1 MKRSLFTVS
10 LLFSAL
16 GVACV
21 GGPGPL
27 PGGGGQDSDTVEESP
42 FGGGSSSPSRP
53 GRDGDDAPGSDTG
66 GSSSNPSS
74 GVGPSCK
81 AYLECC
87 EAAAAEEPQFEQ
99 SCASMKAQLDA
110 SSDPSAFESGC
121 ESAAENMRDLDY
133 CD

>member
-10 LLFSAL
+10 LVFSAL

-27 PGGGGQDSDTVEESP
+27 PGGGDQDSDTVVESP
-42 FGGGSSSPSRP
+42 FGGSSPSRP
-53 GRDGDDAPGSDTG
+53 GRDGDDDPGSDTG

-87 EAAAAEEPQFEQ
+87 KVAAAEEPQYEQ
-99 SCASMKAQLDA
+99 SCAAMKAQLDA
-110 SSDPSAFESGC
+110 SADPSIFESGC
-121 ESAAENMRDLDY
+121 EAAAEDMRDLDY
-133 CD
+133 CE